1 MTQLNSLARSSG
13 LGRLKQRATKSVAFN
28 ASQAPKRIPKNDTIH
43 VPEVSPPQATKY
55 LCTLHLPTI
64 GHHGKVT
71 GTKPNWFADPPR
83 SSIAG
88 EPCATASV
96 ESGLLWWIFAQNP
109 RLVAAVI
116 QRGD

>member
-1 MTQLNSLARSSG
+1 MTQYTSLKYRP
-13 LGRLKQRATKSVAFN
+13 L
-28 ASQAPKRIPKNDTIH
+28 
-43 VPEVSPPQATKY
+43 ATKY

-71 GTKPNWFADPPR
+71 GTKPDWFADPPR

-96 ESGLLWWIFAQNP
+96 ESGYFGGYLHKTRRW
-109 RLVAAVI
+109 
-116 QRGD
+116 